1 MSRKEKYYELAQ
13 THHKIP
19 FHEERPDDPKNLE
32 NTTRDI
38 YFQNRK
44 IPNNITLHAPFQLSE
59 LIDKAKD
66 SVQRYY
72 QGMFK
77 VALKSNVSR
86 YQTGLLK
93 LALRNIPKLGL
104 ADKGKTLTKEDEKEV
119 KKADMGLSKI
129 NKFDDVNKNL
139 NWDNPDYNSLYHIER
154 TARHGAERYEKV
166 VQAIE
171 RQNKKL
177 N

>member
-1 MSRKEKYYELAQ
+1 MSRKEKYYQLGQ
-13 THHKIP
+13 TNKKIP

-32 NTTRDI
+32 NTTRNI
-38 YFQNRK
+38 YFQNKK
-44 IPNNITLHAPFQLSE
+44 IPNNVTIHAPFQLSK

-66 SVQRYY
+66 SVQRYH

-77 VALKSNVSR
+77 VALKSNAPR
-86 YQTGLLK
+86 YNTGLLK
-93 LALRNIPKLGL
+93 LALRNLAKLGL
-104 ADKGKTLTKEDEKEV
+104 DNKGKTLTKEQQTEI
-119 KKADMGLSKI
+119 KKSDMGLSKVDQ
-129 NKFDDVNKNL
+129 FDNVYKNL
-139 NWDNPDYNSLYHIER
+139 NWDNPDYNTLYHIER

-166 VQAIE
+166 LQAIE

>member
-1 MSRKEKYYELAQ
+1 MSRKEKYYQLGQ
-13 THHKIP
+13 TNKKIP

-32 NTTRDI
+32 NTTRNI
-38 YFQNRK
+38 YFQNKK
-44 IPNNITLHAPFQLSE
+44 IPNNVTIHAPFQLSK

-66 SVQRYY
+66 SVQRYH

-77 VALKSNVSR
+77 VALKSNAPR
-86 YQTGLLK
+86 YNTGMLK
-93 LALRNIPKLGL
+93 LALRNLAKLGL
-104 ADKGKTLTKEDEKEV
+104 DNKGKTLTKEQQTEI
-119 KKADMGLSKI
+119 KKSDMGLSKVDQ
-129 NKFDDVNKNL
+129 FDNVYKNL

-166 VQAIE
+166 LQAIE

>member
-13 THHKIP
+13 TTNKIP
-19 FHEERPDDPKNLE
+19 FHEERPDDPTNLE
-32 NTTRDI
+32 NSTRNI
-38 YFQNRK
+38 YFQNKK
-44 IPNNITLHAPFQLSE
+44 IPENYRLQSPFQLSE

-66 SVQRYY
+66 SVNRYH
-72 QGMFK
+72 QGMLK
-77 VALKSNVSR
+77 VAIKSNVAR
-86 YQTGLLK
+86 KQTGLLK
-93 LALRNIPKLGL
+93 VALKNLKKLGL
-104 ADKGKTLTKEDEKEV
+104 KDSGNKLTKEDEKEV
-119 KKADMGLSKI
+119 QKADMGLK
-129 NKFDDVNKNL
+129 KVEQFDEVYKNL

-166 VQAIE
+166 LKAIE